1 MVKPKEM
8 SDELPGFQAPEE
20 ESSEQNDSY
29 SQKKKKKGSG
39 GFQTMGFS
47 FPVLKGITKRGYK
60 QPTPIQR
67 KTMPLALDGK
77 DVVAMART
85 GSGKTA
91 CFVLPIL
98 EKLIAPTNKAM
109 PGKNFRALILSPTR
123 ELALQTLRFV
133 RELGKFTGLS
143 SAAILGGE
151 SIEQQFST
159 MSGTTP
165 DIIVA
170 TPGRFLHI
178 CIEMSLKLDNI
189 KVVVFDEADRLFEL
203 GFGEQLQEIVAR
215 LPSSRQTLLFSATL
229 PKMLVE
235 FARAGLSE
243 PMLIRLDVD
252 WKLPDT
258 LWLGWIAVR
267 AELKTAAL
275 LLLLDKVLTDRTP
288 QAVVFVA
295 TKHHVEHLHLILQ
308 RAGITST
315 YAYSGLDPSA
325 RKIALGRFANKKC
338 SVLLV
343 TDVAAR
349 GLDLPALDTVIN
361 YNFPATPKLFVH
373 RVGRSARA
381 GRAGRAFSLISAED
395 IAHLLDLQ
403 LFLGA
408 ELKSPAEVAERGAA
422 CPSGVWGA
430 VPTAALELRHQ
441 DVVTWERDYN
451 EIEDAARVCG
461 RGWQQY
467 VKWREPASA
476 EANKR
481 AKTISLPVLT
491 HPYLVNEGDEAVN
504 DFVQQI
510 KNYHPK
516 GQIKNYHPK
525 GVSCNNRARGVSC
538 NSYLTILPPVLT
550 HHYLVNE
557 GDEAVND
564 FVQQIKNYHP
574 KGTILELSAKNDSPM
589 YLAMKAKKQAH
600 GKTVQ
605 KTRDNKKLK
614 AEGVLV
620 ENDEPQKS
628 NSLKKKKKEIVRD
641 ENYISH
647 FASDQ
652 HTEAGMAVNFNQGA
666 AGAQLD
672 MGADSGEAARQRK
685 NMLRW
690 DRKRKKMVHV
700 DPDGGRK
707 MIRTES
713 GGRVPAS
720 FRSGRYD
727 EWRKRNAQAEPTS
740 DDEQTHDNTRKK
752 PVSEFRPH
760 WVKHNE
766 RVAKKQATAS
776 SKEFRDKQQIVK
788 ERLRKE
794 KIKQRLKFK
803 GKGKGKG
810 KKRK

>member
-1 MVKPKEM
+1 MLKPKLLG
-8 SDELPGFQAPEE
+8 DDLPGFEVPSEE
-20 ESSEQNDSY
+20 KTTENEAKSA
-29 SQKKKKKGSG
+29 KKKNKGSG
-39 GFQTMGFS
+39 GFQSMGFS

-67 KTMPLALDGK
+67 KTIPLALQGK

-98 EKLIAPTNKAM
+98 EKLTSPTSKPM

-123 ELALQTLRFV
+123 ELALQTLKFV

-151 SIEQQFST
+151 SIEQQFSV
-159 MSGTTP
+159 MSGTAP
-165 DIIVA
+165 DIVVA

-178 CIEMSLKLDNI
+178 CIEMSLKLDHINTI
-189 KVVVFDEADRLFEL
+189 VFDEADRLFEL
-203 GFGEQLQEIVAR
+203 GFGEQLSEIVAR

-235 FARAGLSE
+235 FARAGLSD

-252 WKLPDT
+252 WKLPST
-258 LWLGWIAVR
+258 LWLGWISVR

-275 LLLLDKVLTDRTP
+275 LLLLDKVLTPQTP
-288 QAVVFVA
+288 QAVVFAA
-295 TKHHVEHLHLILQ
+295 TKHHVEYLNLILQ
-308 RAGITST
+308 KAGISST
-315 YAYSGLDPSA
+315 YAYSGLDSSA
-325 RKIALGRFANKKC
+325 RKIALGRFINKKC

-381 GRAGRAFSLISAED
+381 GRAGRAWSLVAAD
-395 IAHLLDLQ
+395 DAAHLLDLQ

-408 ELKSPAEVAERGAA
+408 ALRSPAPADCGPA

-430 VPTAALELRHQ
+430 MPTAALELRHQ
-441 DVVTWERDYN
+441 DVVAWEKN
-451 EIEDAARVCG
+451 FSEVEEAARTCS

-467 VKWREPASA
+467 LKWREPASA
-476 EANKR
+476 EGNRR
-481 AKTISLPVLT
+481 AKLTSTPVLT
-491 HPYLVNEGDEAVN
+491 HPFLVDDGQNAANELVEK
-504 DFVQQI
+504 I
-510 KNYHPK
+510 KNY
-516 GQIKNYHPK
+516 
-525 GVSCNNRARGVSC
+525 
-538 NSYLTILPPVLT
+538 T
-550 HHYLVNE
+550 
-557 GDEAVND
+557 
-564 FVQQIKNYHP
+564 P
-574 KGTILELSAKNDSPM
+574 KGTILELSTKNDSPQ
-589 YLAMKAKKQAH
+589 YIAMKAKKKLH
-600 GKTVQ
+600 GKMVQ
-605 KTRDNKKLK
+605 KTRDNKKLM
-614 AEGVLV
+614 AEGLLV
-620 ENDEPQKS
+620 DGLLDS
-628 NSLKKKKKEIVRD
+628 NKNSKKTKEVVRD
-641 ENYISH
+641 ENYIPH
-647 FASDQ
+647 QASDQ
-652 HTEAGMAVNFNQGA
+652 HTEAGMAVNFNSGA
-666 AGAQLD
+666 SSAELSLA
-672 MGADSGEAARQRK
+672 ADSGEAARAHHNQ
-685 NMLRW
+685 LRW

-713 GGRVPAS
+713 GGRVPATYK
-720 FRSGRYD
+720 SGRYN
-727 EWRKRNAQAEPTS
+727 EWRKRNAAPQR
-740 DDEQTHDNTRKK
+740 DDGDDDDDAGHAADAGRKK

-766 RVAKKQATAS
+766 RLAKKKAEAS
-776 SKEFRDKQQIVK
+776 SKEFKNKQQIVK

-794 KIKQRLKFK
+794 KLKQRLKFK
-803 GKGKGKG
+803 SKSKNNK

>member
-1 MVKPKEM
+1 MSSKDKE
-8 SDELPGFQAPEE
+8 DHLPGFDASEE
-20 ESSEQNDSY
+20 NPQDETPGN
-29 SQKKKKKGSG
+29 KKKKKSSG
-39 GFQTMGFS
+39 GFQSMGLS
-47 FPVLKGITKRGYK
+47 FPILKGITKRGYK

-67 KTMPLALDGK
+67 KTIPLALTGK

-98 EKLIAPTNKAM
+98 EKLLAPDTKPL

-151 SIEQQFST
+151 SIEQQFSV
-159 MSGTTP
+159 MSGTAP
-165 DIIVA
+165 DVVVA

-178 CIEMSLKLDNI
+178 CIEMNLKLDNI
-189 KVVVFDEADRLFEL
+189 QVIVFDEADRLFEL
-203 GFGEQLQEIVAR
+203 GFGEQLREIVAR

-235 FARAGLSE
+235 FARAGLTD
-243 PMLIRLDVD
+243 PTLVRLDVD
-252 WKLPDT
+252 WKLPST

-275 LLLLDKVLTDRTP
+275 LILLDRVLTAKTP
-288 QAVVFVA
+288 QAVVFAA
-295 TKHHVEHLHLILQ
+295 TKHHVEYLNLILQ
-308 RAGITST
+308 KAGISST

-325 RKIALGRFANKKC
+325 RKIALGRFTNKKC
-338 SVLLV
+338 SVLIV

-361 YNFPATPKLFVH
+361 YNFPAKPKLFVH

-381 GRAGRAFSLISAED
+381 GRAGRAFSLIAPED
-395 IAHLLDLQ
+395 VAHLLDLQ

-408 ELKSPAEVAERGAA
+408 ELISPSQVKERGLT

-430 VPTAALELRHQ
+430 IPTSQLELRHQ
-441 DVVTWERDYN
+441 DIVAWEKN
-451 EIEDAARVCG
+451 VSEIEDAARVCG

-467 VKWREPASA
+467 IKWREPASA

-481 AKTISLPVLT
+481 AKLTNFPVVA
-491 HPYLVNEGDEAVN
+491 HPFLVDETESEVV
-504 DFVQQI
+504 DMIEKI
-510 KNYHPK
+510 KNY
-516 GQIKNYHPK
+516 
-525 GVSCNNRARGVSC
+525 
-538 NSYLTILPPVLT
+538 T
-550 HHYLVNE
+550 
-557 GDEAVND
+557 
-564 FVQQIKNYHP
+564 P
-574 KGTILELSAKNDSPM
+574 KGTILELAAKNDAPS
-589 YLAMKAKKQAH
+589 YLAMKRKKQVH

-605 KTRDNKKLK
+605 KVRDNKKLM
-614 AEGVLV
+614 AEGVL
-620 ENDEPQKS
+620 EDSS
-628 NSLKKKKKEIVRD
+628 NIKPSRPPNQPPKKKKKEVVRD

-647 FASDQ
+647 YASDQ
-652 HTEAGMAVNFNQGA
+652 HTEMGMAVNFAVGA
-666 AGAQLD
+666 ASAQLELA
-672 MGADSGEAARQRK
+672 ADSGDAARAHK
-685 NMLRW
+685 AMLRW

-720 FRSGRYD
+720 YRSGRYD
-727 EWRKRNAQAEPTS
+727 EWRKRNVADAGS
-740 DDEQTHDNTRKK
+740 DDEQGHDTNRKK
-752 PVSEFRPH
+752 AASEFRPH

-766 RVAKKQATAS
+766 RIAKKSAEGK
-776 SKEFRDKQQIVK
+776 SKEFKNKQQIVK
-788 ERLRKE
+788 ERIRKE
-794 KIKQRLKFK
+794 KIKQKLKYK
-803 GKGKGKG
+803 NNKK